1 MISPVSSGS
10 LYLTAF
16 GNHDFDSAG
25 LGQWGT
31 ADSGGECGIV
41 SNAAFG
47 MPSGHNMKNPW

>member
-31 ADSGGECGIV
+31 ADSGGECGVV
-41 SNAAFG
+41 SNVAFG
-47 MPSGHNMKNPW
+47 LPSGHNMKNPW